1 MVFAASLLLTC
12 VTPGYMRSQRPG
24 VPLAVGQWAELM
36 RVWSGKDVDEY
47 AAVGGDHNPLHLD
60 AEYAAT
66 TRFGQ
71 RVVHGMLTAGL
82 FGTTLAT
89 VVPGSVYVTQDL
101 RFTAPVFLD
110 VPVVARVEI
119 THMERRMVDFATTA
133 FALPRGSDA
142 LVEDAKDDVGEGGSA
157 MDLVGGLANVVP
169 VISGTARV
177 MVPRE
182 AAGSGTR

>member
-1 MVFAASLLLTC
+1 M
-12 VTPGYMRSQRPG
+12 
-24 VPLAVGQWAELM
+24 
-36 RVWSGKDVDEY
+36 WSGKDVDDY

-60 AEYAAT
+60 EEFAAT

-110 VPVVARVEI
+110 VPVVARVEV
-119 THMERRMVDFATTA
+119 THMDRRMVDFATTA
-133 FALPRGSDA
+133 FVLPRGADGD
-142 LVEDAKDDVGEGGSA
+142 VEAAKNDTGDGGSA
-157 MDLVGGLANVVP
+157 VDLVGGVDSVVP
-169 VISGTARV
+169 VIAGTARV

-182 AAGSGTR
+182 AAAGGHPR